1 MVSGNFDNKAPLIS
15 IVTATFNTAKYIHRL
30 IDSLRSQTNKNFE
43 WVVADG
49 GSTDGTLEILSQV
62 DDMSLVVD
70 SRPDLG
76 IYDAWNRALGL
87 ASGEWVCFLGA
98 DDLIMPEAIT
108 TMLDFESNASV
119 PHDFICGRVEL
130 FHGETLLKTIGRPWS
145 WSRFKKYMCVAHTG
159 SLQRKSYFHRYGN
172 FDPSFKIS
180 GDYEILLRCGKHL
193 SAGFV
198 NEVVARMQIGGQ
210 SNDNVLVFS
219 ENLRAR
225 LMHGVTTPV
234 CGKIHSKWAE
244 IKWRTRRVL
253 GSV

>member
-1 MVSGNFDNKAPLIS
+1 MNAEKFKSKSPIIS
-15 IVTATFNTAKYIHRL
+15 IITATFNSASSLPQL
-30 IDSLRSQTNKNFE
+30 IDSLRAQNFKNYE

-49 GSTDGTLEILSQV
+49 GSTDGSLHLLNQV
-62 DDMSLVVD
+62 GDINLVVD
-70 SRPDLG
+70 SRPDVG
-76 IYDAWNRALGL
+76 IYDAWNRALAL
-87 ASGEWVCFLGA
+87 AGGEWVCFLGS

-130 FHGETLLKTIGRPWS
+130 FRGEILVKTIGRPWS

-159 SLQRKSYFHRYGN
+159 SLQRMSYFHQHGN
-172 FDPSFKIS
+172 FDSSFRIS
-180 GDYEILLRCGKHL
+180 GDYEMLLRSGENL
-193 SAGFV
+193 SSGFV
-198 NEVVARMQIGGQ
+198 NKVVARMQVGGQ
-210 SNDNVLVFS
+210 SNDNILVFK

-234 CGKIHSKWAE
+234 SGKIHSKWAE
-244 IKWRTRRVL
+244 IKWRARRFL